1 MESNERILTARY
13 DGHNKVVMIYHDG
26 DVNDP
31 LFSVEIT
38 IDQPLIIERESESV
52 IIDRLVTYLSGFAK
66 AAINYLID

>member
-38 IDQPLIIERESESV
+38 IDQPLISERESV